1 MTSRAYKE
9 RINLSMLSSLL
20 KRFALRGEDTIR
32 QLFAV
37 NTMVNLGKASHGEVE
52 DMVQALG
59 KPEGLEGVVL
69 CYQMTGA
76 IAGECAVTIDEPDI
90 HALLDRTVLMSSQVG
105 MASSVPAVEAVG
117 ELLLRWLRPV
127 TKGIANFLEEE
138 VELTLLSIHSYSD
151 LGRAFPCA
159 SGKGAVLVPMEWSFS
174 DAQSVLMHLWLE
186 GGLAA
191 GLVDKCVHVLQ
202 TGRSLAAID
211 ARESLASSPRRPVQ
225 VYPFRLKSFSSTA
238 TDAEAREI
246 EVLEDV
252 SLEVVVEIG
261 RTTRTIGDILE
272 WEEGTVITL
281 NKLAGESV
289 EVFIN
294 GSTIA
299 RGEVMVLDG
308 VLSLRVTELVDPS
321 QYWSGV
327 LSGGQ

>member
-1 MTSRAYKE
+1 MHYRRA
-9 RINLSMLSSLL
+9 
-20 KRFALRGEDTIR
+20 
-32 QLFAV
+32 
-37 NTMVNLGKASHGEVE
+37 
-52 DMVQALG
+52 
-59 KPEGLEGVVL
+59 
-69 CYQMTGA
+69 
-76 IAGECAVTIDEPDI
+76 
-90 HALLDRTVLMSSQVG
+90 
-105 MASSVPAVEAVG
+105 
-117 ELLLRWLRPV
+117 
-127 TKGIANFLEEE
+127 
-138 VELTLLSIHSYSD
+138 
-151 LGRAFPCA
+151 
-159 SGKGAVLVPMEWSFS
+159 
-174 DAQSVLMHLWLE
+174 
-186 GGLAA
+186 
-191 GLVDKCVHVLQ
+191 
-202 TGRSLAAID
+202 SLAAID

-252 SLEVVVEIG
+252 SLEVVVKLTDDPHN
-261 RTTRTIGDILE
+261 RDILE